1 MVTGAPFGAHAL
13 LINNGTRNTNN
24 LAAQQLTNQ
33 VLDHYK
39 SDVMDDMHTN
49 GVTKVLS
56 AYGHFTFYLFYCR
69 LSCIDFFNLENIYT
83 QQIGKNLDIPPL

>member
-39 SDVMDDMHTN
+39 SDVLDDMHTN
-49 GVTKVLS
+49 DVTKVLS
-56 AYGHFTFYLFYCR
+56 AFGHFTVFFCFIVDSLVLIFFY
-69 LSCIDFFNLENIYT
+69 T
-83 QQIGKNLDIPPL
+83 